1 MSSDYDKDLV
11 DRAVIHIKAKEFG
24 SARRFLERALD
35 VADDP
40 ETRARAS
47 WHLSQLTDDPVQKRS
62 LLEDVLSYNRNNAEA
77 RRALAILLGK
87 LKPEE
92 VIDPDKLAPQTEGE
106 VAPARADGFS
116 CPNCGAR
123 MVFAPDGGSL
133 LCENCGYR
141 KDQTPSPK
149 SAEFGGGPGR
159 GSRPEEQDFI
169 VAMATAAGHRVPVS
183 MHAFTCQGC
192 GASFILA
199 PEVISATCS
208 YCGTPH
214 VLDLKAAREL
224 RPRGDSLVL
233 LPPDAV
239 IPFAFDR
246 EHAERLLSDWAREQ
260 GLPPGSRASVPRGIY
275 LPVWTFDLNGEI
287 PYRAEIQ
294 VRQGNQTVVRVIN
307 DTYPVLYNDVAVP
320 ASRKLETLLEAALP
334 AYRIG
339 DAAAYD
345 PRYLA
350 DWPAEVYEITMSDAS
365 LEARA
370 RSVRRMQRQLG
381 EYLQTLYDGFTAFT
395 TSSAILSAESFK
407 LVLVPAWITTYR
419 ADARLRQALVNGQT
433 GSVHGEESTRG
444 PRNWLGKL
452 FK

>member
-1 MSSDYDKDLV
+1 MSDYDKDLV
-11 DRAVIHIKAKEFG
+11 DSAVIHLKAKEFD

-40 ETRARAS
+40 DTRARAS
-47 WHLSQLTDDPVQKRS
+47 WHLSQITDDPARKRS
-62 LLEDVLSYNRNNAEA
+62 LLEDVLSYDRNHAEA

-87 LKPEE
+87 LKPED
-92 VIDPDKLAPQTEGE
+92 VIDPDKLAPQPEGE
-106 VAPARADGFS
+106 VTAARADRFT

-123 MVFAPDGGSL
+123 MVFAPDGGAL

-141 KDQTPSPK
+141 EGQQAADPGQ
-149 SAEFGGGPGR
+149 FGGGFGG
-159 GSRPEEQDFI
+159 GSPEEQDFI
-169 VAMATAAGHRVPVS
+169 VAMATAAGHRKPVA
-183 MHAFTCQGC
+183 MHAFTCRGC
-192 GASFILA
+192 GANFILP

-214 VLDLKAAREL
+214 VLDVKAARE
-224 RPRGDSLVL
+224 L

-239 IPFAFDR
+239 IPFAFGQQR
-246 EHAERLLSDWAREQ
+246 AERILSDWA
-260 GLPPGSRASVPRGIY
+260 PPAKDGNFSPPRGIY

-287 PYRAEIQ
+287 PYTAEIK
-294 VRQGNQTVVRVIN
+294 VKDGNQTVVRYIH

-320 ASRKLETLLEAALP
+320 ASRKSEALLRAALP

-350 DWPAEVYEITMSDAS
+350 DWPAEVYEISMSDAS

-370 RSVRRMQRQLG
+370 RSVRRMQRQIG
-381 EYLQTLYDGFTAFT
+381 EYLQTAYDGFSTFT

-407 LVLVPAWITTYR
+407 LVLVPAWITTYPTG
-419 ADARLRQALVNGQT
+419 AQLRQVLVDGQT
-433 GSVHGEESTRG
+433 GSVHGEDAPKG
-444 PRNWLGKL
+444 PFDWLGKL
-452 FK
+452 FS

>member
-11 DRAVIHIKAKEFG
+11 DRAVIHIKAKEFE

-47 WHLSQLTDDPVQKRS
+47 WHLSQLTEDPAQKRG

-87 LKPEE
+87 LKPED
-92 VIDPDKLAPQTEGE
+92 VIDPDKLAPQPEGE
-106 VAPARADGFS
+106 VSPARADRFS

-141 KDQTPSPK
+141 DPPLSLPPF
-149 SAEFGGGPGR
+149 SAKMGGAGGG
-159 GSRPEEQDFI
+159 SPEEQDFI
-169 VAMATAAGHRVPVS
+169 VAMATAAGHRVPVA
-183 MHAFTCQGC
+183 MHTFTCRGC
-192 GASFILA
+192 GANFILP

-214 VLDLKAAREL
+214 VLDVKAAREL
-224 RPRGDSLVL
+224 PPRGDSLVL

-260 GLPPGSRASVPRGIY
+260 RLPSGSRASVPRGIY
-275 LPVWTFDLNGEI
+275 LPVWAFDLNGEI

-294 VRQGNQTVVRVIN
+294 VQEGNQTVVRVIN

-320 ASRKLETLLEAALP
+320 ASRKLETLLDAALP

-350 DWPAEVYEITMSDAS
+350 DWPAEVYDITMSDAS

-381 EYLQTLYDGFTAFT
+381 EYLQTQYDGYTTFT

-419 ADARLRQALVNGQT
+419 ADARLRQALVDGQT
-433 GSVHGEESTRG
+433 GSVHGEESSKS
-444 PRNWLGKL
+444 PLDWLGRL
-452 FK
+452 FR

>member
-11 DRAVIHIKAKEFG
+11 DRAVIHIKAKEFE

-47 WHLSQLTDDPVQKRS
+47 WHLSQLTEDPAQKRG

-87 LKPEE
+87 LKPED
-92 VIDPDKLAPQTEGE
+92 VIDPDKLAPQPEGE
-106 VAPARADGFS
+106 LSPARADRFS
-116 CPNCGAR
+116 CPKCGAR

-141 KDQTPSPK
+141 DPPLSLPPS
-149 SAEFGGGPGR
+149 SAKMGGAR
-159 GSRPEEQDFI
+159 GGFPEEQDFI
-169 VAMATAAGHRVPVS
+169 VAMATAAGHRKPVA
-183 MHAFTCQGC
+183 MHAFTCRGC
-192 GASFILA
+192 GANFILP

-214 VLDLKAAREL
+214 VLDVKAARE
-224 RPRGDSLVL
+224 L

-239 IPFAFDR
+239 IPFAFNR

-260 GLPPGSRASVPRGIY
+260 HLPPASRANVPRGIY

-287 PYRAEIQ
+287 PYRAEVQ
-294 VRQGNQTVVRVIN
+294 VKEGNQTVVRVIN
-307 DTYPVLYNDVAVP
+307 DTYPVIYNDVAVP
-320 ASRKLETLLEAALP
+320 ASRKLEMLLDAALP

-381 EYLQTLYDGFTAFT
+381 EYLKTLYDGYTTFT

-419 ADARLRQALVNGQT
+419 ADARLRQALVDGQT
-433 GSVHGEESTRG
+433 GSVHGEESTRS
-444 PRNWLGKL
+444 PLDWLGKL